1 MNEWILILSLVI
13 TYGMTLLFY
22 RLFGKSGLYCWT
34 ALATIAANI
43 EVLIV
48 IVAFGMEQTLGNI
61 LFASTFLV
69 TDILSEIY
77 GKDASKKAVGIGI
90 ATSLSFIVI
99 SQSWLIYTPA
109 ASDFAMP
116 HMQAIFSN
124 TPRLMFTSFLVYAI
138 CQRFDVWA
146 YHKWWAFTTKKCGD
160 STRFLW
166 LRNNGSTLVSQFLN
180 TLLFTFGAFAGIYDF
195 STLLSIVW
203 SSYIIFIVTS
213 LADTPVVYLA
223 RKIKP
228 PAKGSDTARQ
238 GGI

>member
-61 LFASTFLV
+61 
-69 TDILSEIY
+69 SEIY

-124 TPRLMFTSFLVYAI
+124 TPRVMLTRFLVYAI

-146 YHKWWAFTTKKCGD
+146 YH
-160 STRFLW
+160 
-166 LRNNGSTLVSQFLN
+166 
-180 TLLFTFGAFAGIYDF
+180 
-195 STLLSIVW
+195 
-203 SSYIIFIVTS
+203 
-213 LADTPVVYLA
+213 
-223 RKIKP
+223 
-228 PAKGSDTARQ
+228 
-238 GGI
+238 